1 MDNEIKAEDILFL
14 LQLDKCGDITEES
27 INRYIDVIKGNIIST
42 LNITDEE
49 KLEELKKSPLFA
61 EAILAGVAC
70 HLQMLRPDL
79 LTIAS
84 DYRVG
89 NTEETYPDNIWDKL
103 PTWCDRYQSALDS
116 LTVLLSEFKSVETF
130 RRKGMSRRRDWWHY
144 GF

>member
-42 LNITDEE
+42 LNIRDEE
-49 KLEELKKSPLFA
+49 KLEELKKNPLFA

-89 NTEETYPDNIWDKL
+89 NTEEAYPDNLWDKL

>member
-27 INRYIDVIKGNIIST
+27 IDRYIEVIKGNIIST
-42 LNITDEE
+42 LNITNEE
-49 KLEELKKSPLFA
+49 KLEELKKNPLFA

>member
-49 KLEELKKSPLFA
+49 KLEELKKNPLFA

-130 RRKGMSRRRDWWHY
+130 RRKGMSRRKDWWHY

>member
-27 INRYIDVIKGNIIST
+27 IDRYIEVIKGNIIST

-49 KLEELKKSPLFA
+49 ILEELKKNPLFA

-84 DYRVG
+84 DYKVG

>member
-1 MDNEIKAEDILFL
+1 MDNKIKAEDILFL

-27 INRYIDVIKGNIIST
+27 INRYIEVIKGNIIST

-49 KLEELKKSPLFA
+49 KLEELKKNPLFA

>member
-27 INRYIDVIKGNIIST
+27 IDRYIEVIKGNIIST

-49 KLEELKKSPLFA
+49 KLEELKKNPLFA

-84 DYRVG
+84 DYKVG

>member
-27 INRYIDVIKGNIIST
+27 INRYIEVIKGNIIST

-49 KLEELKKSPLFA
+49 KLEELKKNPLFA

>member
-27 INRYIDVIKGNIIST
+27 IDRYIDVIKGNIIST

-49 KLEELKKSPLFA
+49 KLEELKNNPLFA

-84 DYRVG
+84 DYKVG

>member
-49 KLEELKKSPLFA
+49 KLEELKKNPLFA

-116 LTVLLSEFKSVETF
+116 ITIVLSEFKSVETF
-130 RRKGMSRRRDWWHY
+130 RRKGMNRRPDWWHY

>member
-27 INRYIDVIKGNIIST
+27 INRYIEVIKGNIIST

-49 KLEELKKSPLFA
+49 KLEELKKNPLFA

-84 DYRVG
+84 DYKVG

-130 RRKGMSRRRDWWHY
+130 RRKGMNRRPDWWHY

>member
-27 INRYIDVIKGNIIST
+27 IDRYIEVIKGNIIST
-42 LNITDEE
+42 LNITNEE
-49 KLEELKKSPLFA
+49 KLEELKKNPLFA

-116 LTVLLSEFKSVETF
+116 LTVLLSEFKSIETF